1 MSNNYAYVT
10 FCNTANYLEG
20 LMATWL
26 CLRETRTKIPFYTL
40 LPTKLIKECPNE
52 VSNLKREG
60 IHIIEYEHPVTV
72 PQELIDNN
80 TKAGNLRGNQCYD
93 KLLVFE
99 QTQFDKIVYID
110 TDIYILQSL
119 DRLFDMPHMAAMIA
133 GKSYP
138 GNEDWIDLSAGILTI
153 VPKEGM
159 VVEFMKKIPEVIE
172 KGGALGD
179 MSILQAYYSDWPQHP
194 ELDMGEKYGVMSYY
208 ADYFEKKHG
217 YNYNNDIN
225 DPKSV
230 AIIHYAS
237 AIKPWMQHWSILSV
251 IKQELQ
257 LLALKALHKRN
268 TTAVLLEYKHLVR
281 KARKLLYAK

>member
-1 MSNNYAYVT
+1 MEAYIT

-26 CLRETRTKIPFYTL
+26 CLRDTGTTFPFYAL
-40 LPTKLIKECPNE
+40 LPTKLIQEFPNE
-52 VSNLKREG
+52 VTNLKKEG
-60 IHIIEYEHPVTV
+60 INIIEYNRPVVV

-99 QTQFDKIVYID
+99 QTQFEKVVYID
-110 TDIYILQSL
+110 TDIYILHSL
-119 DRLFDMPHMAAMIA
+119 DRLFDMPHMSAMIA

-138 GNEDWIDLSAGILTI
+138 GNEDWVDLSAGILTI
-153 VPKEGM
+153 IPKAGM
-159 VVEFMKKIPEVIE
+159 VAELMKKVPEVIE

-179 MSILQAYYSDWPQHP
+179 MSILQTYYYDWPQHP

-208 ADYFEKKHG
+208 AHYFEKHLG
-217 YNYNNDIN
+217 YHYTNDID

-237 AIKPWMQHWSILSV
+237 EKKPWMQHWSPLSV
-251 IKQELQ
+251 LKQELQ
-257 LLALKALHKRN
+257 LAALRLLHKRN
-268 TTAVLLEYKHLVR
+268 TDAVLLEYKHLVR

>member
-1 MSNNYAYVT
+1 MNKNYAYVT

-20 LMATWL
+20 LMTTWL
-26 CLRETRTKIPFYTL
+26 CLRNTGTKIPFYAM
-40 LPTKLIKECPNE
+40 LPTKLIQEKPKE
-52 VSNLKREG
+52 VTNLKNEG
-60 IHIIEYEHPVTV
+60 INIIEYPKPVTV
-72 PQELIDNN
+72 PQVLIDNN
-80 TKAGNLRGNQCYD
+80 TKSGNLRGNQCYD

-138 GNEDWIDLSAGILTI
+138 GNESWVDLSAGIFTI

-159 VVEFMKKIPEVIE
+159 VEEFMKVIPTVIE
-172 KGGALGD
+172 NNGALGD
-179 MSILQAYYSDWPQHP
+179 MSILQAYYSDWPNHP

-208 ADYFEKKHG
+208 AHYFEENLG
-217 YNYNNDIN
+217 YHYNNDVN

-237 AIKPWMQHWSILSV
+237 EKKPWMQHWSPLSV

-257 LLALKALHKRN
+257 LAALRLIHKRN
-268 TTAVLLEYKHLVR
+268 TDAVLLEYKHLVR

>member
-10 FCNTANYLEG
+10 FCNTDNYLEG

-26 CLRETRTKIPFYTL
+26 CLRDTGTKIPFYAM
-40 LPTKLIKECPNE
+40 LPTKLIQECPNE
-52 VSNLKREG
+52 VSNLKKEG
-60 IHIIEYEHPVTV
+60 INIIEYEHPVTV

-119 DRLFDMPHMAAMIA
+119 DRLFDIPHMSAMIA

-138 GNEDWIDLSAGILTI
+138 GNEDWVDLSAGILTV

-159 VVEFMKKIPEVIE
+159 VADFMKKVPEVIE

-179 MSILQAYYSDWPQHP
+179 MSILQAYYSDWPRHP

-208 ADYFEKKHG
+208 AHYFEKKLG
-217 YNYNNDIN
+217 YHYTNDIN

-237 AIKPWMQHWSILSV
+237 EKKPWMQHWSPLSV
-251 IKQELQ
+251 LKQELQ
-257 LLALKALHKRN
+257 LAAFRLLRKRN
-268 TTAVLLEYKHLVR
+268 TDAVLLEYKHLVR

>member
-1 MSNNYAYVT
+1 MSEKKAYVT

-26 CLRETRTKIPFYTL
+26 CLRDTGTTIPFYAM
-40 LPTKLIKECPNE
+40 LPTKLIQECPNE
-52 VSNLKREG
+52 VSNLKKEG
-60 IHIIEYEHPVTV
+60 INIIEYEHPVTV

-110 TDIYILQSL
+110 TDIYILHSL
-119 DRLFDMPHMAAMIA
+119 DKLFDMPHMAAMIA

-138 GNEDWIDLSAGILTI
+138 GNEDWVDLSAGILTI
-153 VPKEGM
+153 VPQKGM
-159 VVEFMKKIPEVIE
+159 VEKLMQKIPEVIE

-208 ADYFEKKHG
+208 AHYFEKHLG
-217 YNYNNDIN
+217 YHYTNDVD

-237 AIKPWMQHWSILSV
+237 EKKPWMQHWSRLSV
-251 IKQELQ
+251 VKQELQ
-257 LLALKALHKRN
+257 LAALRFVHKRN
-268 TTAVLLEYKHLVR
+268 TDAVLLEYKHLVR

>member
-1 MSNNYAYVT
+1 
-10 FCNTANYLEG
+10 
-20 LMATWL
+20 MATWL
-26 CLRETRTKIPFYTL
+26 CLRDTGTTIPFYAM
-40 LPTKLIKECPNE
+40 LPTKLIQKCPNE
-52 VSNLKREG
+52 VSNLKKEG
-60 IHIIEYEHPVTV
+60 INIIEYEHPVTV

-99 QTQFDKIVYID
+99 QTQFEKIVYID

-119 DRLFDMPHMAAMIA
+119 DKLFDMPHMAAMIA

-138 GNEDWIDLSAGILTI
+138 GNETWVDLSAGILTI
-153 VPKEGM
+153 VPQKGM
-159 VVEFMKKIPEVIE
+159 VEKLMQKIPEVIE

-208 ADYFEKKHG
+208 AHYFEKHLG
-217 YNYNNDIN
+217 YHYTNVVD

-237 AIKPWMQHWSILSV
+237 EKKPWMQHWSPLSV
-251 IKQELQ
+251 LKQEVH
-257 LLALKALHKRN
+257 LAALRLIHKRN
-268 TTAVLLEYKHLVR
+268 TDAVLLEYKHLVR

>member
-1 MSNNYAYVT
+1 MSKKYAYVT

-26 CLRETRTKIPFYTL
+26 CLRATGTEIPFYAM
-40 LPTKLIKECPNE
+40 LPTKLIQECPNE
-52 VSNLKREG
+52 VSNLKKEG
-60 IHIIEYEHPVTV
+60 INIVEYEHPVTV

-119 DRLFDMPHMAAMIA
+119 DRLFDLPHMSAMIA

-138 GNEDWIDLSAGILTI
+138 GNEGWVDLSAGILTI
-153 VPKEGM
+153 VPQKGM
-159 VVEFMKKIPEVIE
+159 VEKLMQKIPEVIE

-208 ADYFEKKHG
+208 AHYFEKTLG
-217 YNYNNDIN
+217 YHYTNDVD

-237 AIKPWMQHWSILSV
+237 EKKPWMQHWSPLSV

-257 LLALKALHKRN
+257 LAALRLIHKRN
-268 TTAVLLEYKHLVR
+268 TDAVLLEYKHLVR